1 MLRAG
6 QKLGKYRIRK
16 RIARGGFGD
25 VYEARDTVEGV
36 GVALKIPLGGRL
48 DDETLDDFRREV
60 RLASRLDHP
69 NILPIKNADIVGEN
83 FLIAYP
89 LGQETLADR
98 LQKRMSVRTML
109 DAVEQMLAALAHAH
123 EHNIIHCDIK
133 PENLILF
140 ADGRLRLTDFGIAK
154 VAAKTIQASASG
166 SVGFMAPEQAL
177 GQPSSRSDVFS
188 AGLLI
193 YRMFTGELPQ
203 WPFDW
208 PPPAYHR
215 LKRHGTEFTAF
226 VRRALEVNTRKRYR
240 DGAQMLAAFRSV
252 KPKVIRHA
260 ARRRNGVRASETD
273 RDRDWRQI
281 RLRQFKQRYG
291 KDLKLD
297 HTCGS
302 CGEPVDE
309 RMQACPWCGVS
320 PLERVGESSF
330 PGRCPRCDRGVK
342 LDWHYCPWC
351 YGAKI
356 GPHSQRSYTDRRYS
370 AKCQGCKKSLM
381 PFMRYCPWCRL
392 KVRRRWK
399 LDDAPHT
406 CSSCGQRV
414 ARGFWSSC
422 AWCGTELG
430 DG

>member
-6 QKLGKYRIRK
+6 QKFGKYRIRK

-25 VYEARDTVEGV
+25 VYEAHDTIEGI
-36 GVALKIPLGGRL
+36 GVALKTPLGGRI
-48 DDETLDDFRREV
+48 DDETLADFRREV
-60 RLASRLDHP
+60 KLAARLDHP
-69 NILPIKNADIVGEN
+69 NILPIKNADFIDDN
-83 FLIAYP
+83 FVIAYP
-89 LGQETLADR
+89 LGQETVADR
-98 LQKRMSVRTML
+98 LQKRMSVRTLL
-109 DAVEQMLAALAHAH
+109 DITEQLLAALAHAH
-123 EHNIIHCDIK
+123 EHHIIHCDIK

-154 VAAKTIQASASG
+154 VAAKTIHASASG
-166 SVGFMAPEQAL
+166 SLGYMAPEQAL
-177 GQPSSRSDVFS
+177 GQPSARSDVFS

-193 YRMFTGELPQ
+193 YRMFTGELPE

-208 PPPAYHR
+208 PPPGIAR
-215 LKRHGTEFTAF
+215 LKRHGVEFTRF
-226 VRRALEVNTRKRYR
+226 VQRALQVNTRKRYR
-240 DGAQMLAAFRSV
+240 DATQMLAAFRSV

-260 ARRRNGVRASETD
+260 ARRRNGARGSETD
-273 RDRDWRQI
+273 RDRDWRKI

-309 RMQACPWCGVS
+309 RMQACPWCAAT
-320 PLERVGESSF
+320 PLELVGESSF
-330 PGRCPRCDRGVK
+330 PRRCPRCDRGVK

-356 GPHSQRSYTDRRYS
+356 GPESQRSYTDRRYS
-370 AKCQGCKKSLM
+370 AKCQQCKKALM
-381 PFMRYCPWCRL
+381 PFMRYCPWCRT

-399 LDDAPHT
+399 LDESPHV
-406 CSSCGQRV
+406 CAGCGQRV
-414 ARGFWSSC
+414 AKGFWSSC
-422 AWCGTELG
+422 AWCGTELS